1 MKKLTLLILLTA
13 FTTYGAFA
21 VTYFLQS
28 TTNLHVASNWNTAS
42 DGTGTAASNFAGV
55 GDIFTIDDEIGTVT
69 IGANWVVAGA
79 VQVGAGFNAVTFSTN
94 GFTISGTFNV
104 SFNATLDVNT
114 NSAFTLGTCTSTS
127 TVRYSGDL
135 DQSIRTGTYY
145 NLVLTGATT
154 ARTKTASGNITVNN
168 DLTVN
173 TNNTLVM
180 AANVLSGTIFNAV
193 GSGIITTT
201 NTSANPLPNGVIW
214 TPAVQFNGGAA
225 HAIPNGT
232 YANLLVGGTND
243 IKTANGNIV
252 VSGVL
257 NVTSGNTLA
266 MGTNSLSG
274 SFTNSG
280 TGNISTTAA
289 TAAIPSGKT
298 WTQTIN
304 YAFAGAQEVVAGTY
318 AGFTTSGSGVKTA
331 LGNLIVNGTITV
343 GANTTLNL
351 STFELSGSL
360 PTITFG
366 STTTSILQTANT
378 TSTPIPSTKTWGGV
392 VQYNSTSAQTV
403 VNGIYNSIN
412 LSGGDRTISTSDTL
426 FVNGTFTS
434 GSGNITTTGSTVI
447 FQGTA
452 ATQTISLA
460 GQTSIAFNNIR
471 LRGGANKT
479 FSGTAADITV
489 NGELN
494 IYGGVSMNLGTHRL
508 LFGGGISLQG
518 NGRLNSA
525 HLVNTNPIPTI
536 VGVWP
541 YRVTFSGTNMSVSP
555 GIYDTLTIS
564 GNGIK
569 TAQGNITVND
579 SLIIGATNSTL
590 DMATFELLGAF
601 TPGGAAGTIRTQN
614 TGATPLPSGLSW
626 DYTVN
631 YNAPSNQTV
640 VSALRYRSLT
650 INGGS
655 GEKTTAANVKV
666 NLTLTVTAG
675 VTFNLATFSLDS
687 VTTITNAGTIRT
699 QNTSSD
705 PIPSGKIIAGTFLY
719 DGVGAQNVVKGS
731 YTNLNITGGNRTLT
745 GDTINVSGLFTAGA
759 GTTINGGASIF
770 RLSGGTQTIALGA
783 TGAFNDFYV
792 LGGTKTITAAT
803 GPLTVDGILDIAI
816 TRTLALNDNQLLG
829 TFTNSG
835 LGTITTTRLTGAV
848 ASGKT
853 WTSLVNY
860 SGAANQ
866 EIIGGTYNRL
876 TLSGTGPKL
885 AAGNI
890 VVDSALVSGAL
901 AIDMVTFSLSG
912 SLLTITGTG
921 VFSTQCLTNAVP
933 AGLTWPYTTFN
944 YNSTVSA
951 QDVIPGTYL
960 ALNISGG
967 NRFLAGVVN
976 VSGAFTSISG
986 SILADFS
993 SEINLTG
1000 ATTQTITLGSTGA
1013 FNDFRITNGTTKT
1026 VAGGSGTLT
1035 IEGAL
1040 EVVSTATLVMGTNQ
1054 LAGTI
1059 TEGTAGTGIITT
1071 TSTASPAIPS
1081 GITWIPQVSFIG
1093 NSVGQFIPAG
1103 SYTVLNQSTGTD
1115 ILTALGNITILS
1127 SGVLSIQANQ
1137 TFDLG
1142 TNQLVFGGTA
1152 TIVGTGTIRTQN
1164 TSATPIPSAQ
1174 TWTQTI
1180 LYNSASAQ
1188 EVVSGTY
1195 VSLNVNGG
1203 DRTFNGIIS
1212 ISGVFTANS
1221 TAVYTTTGSTIGLSG
1236 AAQTPALL
1244 SGFTFDNLACTGTG
1258 TKTFGVPITVNGQ
1271 LTIFS
1276 GVIMSIGTQTLSGTF
1291 TTAGTGQLNTTV
1303 TGGPAIPTGK
1313 TWSFIVGFTANANQ
1327 NIPDGIYQGG
1337 LTLGGTGTRTKTMQA
1352 DITVGG
1358 LLNTGTGHFLALNG
1372 NQLTLDGEID
1382 GTATGFI
1389 RGNATSEIIIANNA
1403 NDAGNLL
1410 MDQTT
1415 PGTTNTVLNFTLS
1428 RNTGADAVIIGN
1440 TLRVLN
1446 LVTITD
1452 GTLNGN
1458 GNLVFVSS
1466 SETQSAQL
1474 APVSGS
1480 GAVSGDFVVQ
1490 RFIPGNSDRD
1500 WRFVASSV
1508 TTTNNI
1514 SNNWQLQTFITGS
1527 GTGASSCPGV
1537 HTNGFD
1543 YTSNNATSLVFWNT
1557 SSQAWNSVAST
1568 NSTNLVAGTGY
1579 RFYYRGTRSQGC
1591 AALTG
1596 AGPAPADT
1604 TLIATG
1610 TLLTGTQNIT
1620 CATGTGWTLVGNPYQ
1635 ANINLDLVGRTNVG
1649 PIYYVYDPSFNNY
1662 RQYDVASGIGT
1673 GAFLGNGVLAPGQ
1686 AIFVVSTGVGASIT
1700 FNESNKVV
1708 AATPAAMFKQSA
1720 KSEILR
1726 IKLETENNEIDQ
1738 SLVAFNENSSWA
1750 KDINDGPLFDETLS
1764 QIATYTDA
1772 TSVPMG
1778 INKINYLSRGEF
1790 KTIYVD
1796 LSRALESNKTYKL
1809 ILTDVST
1816 FAPGYKLSLV
1826 DMYTNKT
1833 VALNDDMAYTI
1844 NTDENPDS
1852 KSSTRIQIKVEN
1864 INGKTPTA
1872 AASVLST
1879 SLSTKGDVVLYPQPA
1894 NEVLNL
1900 TIQSG
1905 NSQVKHILV
1914 QDITGRSFEVTYELA
1929 NTRDVAVDV
1938 SALPTGV
1945 YFITLQGETEKVTY
1959 KFIKQ

>member
-1 MKKLTLLILLTA
+1 MKKLTLLTLSIIL
-13 FTTYGAFA
+13 
-21 VTYFLQS
+21 S
-28 TTNLHVASNWNTAS
+28 TIGVLAQTFYSKSTGDLNTLATWGDNT
-42 DGTGTAASNFAGV
+42 DGTGTSPANFTAAGQLFEIRNRATATITANWTVSGTGSSVTV
-55 GDIFTIDDEIGTVT
+55 GDGTNVTDFSTGTFTIT
-69 IGANWVVAGA
+69 
-79 VQVGAGFNAVTFSTN
+79 
-94 GFTISGTFNV
+94 GTFNV
-104 SFNATLDVNT
+104 SDNAILNVES
-114 NSAFTLGTCTSTS
+114 NSTALTIGACAAGS

-135 DQSIRTGTYY
+135 NQSIRTGTYY
-145 NLVLTGATT
+145 DLVLTGASV

-168 DLTVN
+168 DITVN
-173 TNNTLVM
+173 TNNTLAM
-180 AANVLSGTIFNAV
+180 GANVLSGTIFNAV

-201 NTSANPLPNGVIW
+201 NTSANPIPNGVIW
-214 TPAVQFNGGAA
+214 TPAVQFNGGVA

-232 YANLLVGGTND
+232 YANLLIGGTND

-257 NVTSGNTLA
+257 NVTAGNTLA
-266 MGTNSLSG
+266 MGVNSLSG
-274 SFTNSG
+274 PFSNTG

-304 YAFAGAQEVVAGTY
+304 YALAGAQEIVAGTY

-331 LGNLIVNGTITV
+331 LGNITINGTLTV

-351 STFELSGSL
+351 SIFELSGSL

-378 TSTPIPSTKTWGGV
+378 IATPIPSNRTWGGV
-392 VQYNSTSAQTV
+392 VQYNSSSAQTV
-403 VNGIYNSIN
+403 ISGTYNSLN
-412 LSGGDRTISTSDTL
+412 LSGGDRTISASDTL
-426 FVNGTFTS
+426 FVNGTFTAGT
-434 GSGNITTTGSTVI
+434 GSITTTGSTVV
-447 FQGTA
+447 FQGAA

-460 GQTSIAFNNIR
+460 GQTSTAFNNIR

-479 FSGTAADITV
+479 FSGAAADLTV

-494 IYGGVSMNLGTHRL
+494 IAGGVSMNLGTHRL

-518 NGRLNSA
+518 KGRLNSA
-525 HLVNTNPIPTI
+525 HLLNTNPIPTI

-569 TAQGNITVND
+569 IAQGNITVND

-614 TGATPLPSGLSW
+614 TGATPLPSGQSW
-626 DYTVN
+626 NCTVN
-631 YNAPSNQTV
+631 YNAPGNQTV
-640 VSALRYRSLT
+640 VNAIRYRNLS
-650 INGGS
+650 ISGGIGVKILS
-655 GEKTTAANVKV
+655 GNIKV
-666 NLTLTVTAG
+666 NLTLTVSIG
-675 VTFNLATFSLDS
+675 VIFDLATFSLDS
-687 VTTITNAGTIRT
+687 VTTITNTGTIRT

-705 PIPSGKIIAGTFLY
+705 PIPSGKIIAATFEY
-719 DGVGAQNVVKGS
+719 NGAGAQTVVNGT
-731 YTNLNITGGNRTLT
+731 YTNLNISGGNRTLSSL
-745 GDTINVSGLFTAGA
+745 GDINISGTFTASSG
-759 GTTINGGASIF
+759 SIT
-770 RLSGGTQTIALGA
+770 GGTSNLRFTGAAQTIVLGA
-783 TGAFNDFYV
+783 TGTFHNFRV
-792 LGGTKTITAAT
+792 LGTGNKTITAST
-803 GPLTVDGILDIAI
+803 GPLNLDGELEVLAA
-816 TRTLALNDNQLLG
+816 RTLVMNNNQIQG
-829 TFTNSG
+829 TFTTI
-835 LGTITTTRLTGAV
+835 GTGTLTTTGLTAALPNGI
-848 ASGKT
+848 T
-853 WTSLVNY
+853 WTMLVNY

-866 EIIGGTYNRL
+866 EFIGGTYNRL
-876 TLSGTGPKL
+876 TLSGTGPKV

-890 VVDSALVSGAL
+890 VVDSAWVSGTL
-901 AIDMVTFSLSG
+901 AINMVTFSLGG
-912 SLLTITGTG
+912 SLLTRTGTG
-921 VFSTQCLTNAVP
+921 IFSTQCLLNAVP
-933 AGLTWPYTTFN
+933 SGLTWTFSTFN
-944 YNSTVSA
+944 YNSTIV
-951 QDVIPGTYL
+951 QDVVPGTY
-960 ALNISGG
+960 
-967 NRFLAGVVN
+967 
-976 VSGAFTSISG
+976 T
-986 SILADFS
+986 
-993 SEINLTG
+993 
-1000 ATTQTITLGSTGA
+1000 
-1013 FNDFRITNGTTKT
+1013 
-1026 VAGGSGTLT
+1026 
-1035 IEGAL
+1035 
-1040 EVVSTATLVMGTNQ
+1040 
-1054 LAGTI
+1054 
-1059 TEGTAGTGIITT
+1059 
-1071 TSTASPAIPS
+1071 
-1081 GITWIPQVSFIG
+1081 
-1093 NSVGQFIPAG
+1093 
-1103 SYTVLNQSTGTD
+1103 
-1115 ILTALGNITILS
+1115 
-1127 SGVLSIQANQ
+1127 
-1137 TFDLG
+1137 
-1142 TNQLVFGGTA
+1142 
-1152 TIVGTGTIRTQN
+1152 
-1164 TSATPIPSAQ
+1164 
-1174 TWTQTI
+1174 
-1180 LYNSASAQ
+1180 
-1188 EVVSGTY
+1188 
-1195 VSLNVNGG
+1195 SLNVNGG
-1203 DRTFNGIIS
+1203 DRTFNGIIN
-1212 ISGVFTANS
+1212 ITGVFTANS
-1221 TAVYTTTGSTIGLSG
+1221 PAVYTTIGSTIGFSG
-1236 AAQTPALL
+1236 ASQTPALL
-1244 SGFTFDNLACTGTG
+1244 TGFTFNNLACSGSG
-1258 TKTFGVPITVNGQ
+1258 TKTFGVPITVEGQ

-1291 TTAGTGQLNTTV
+1291 TTAGVGQLNTTV

-1313 TWSFIVGFTANANQ
+1313 TWTFVVAFTANANQ

-1337 LTLGGTGTRTKTMQA
+1337 LTLGGTGIRTKTMLA

-1358 LLNTGTGHFLALNG
+1358 ILNTGTGHILALNG
-1372 NQLTLDGEID
+1372 NTLTLEGVID
-1382 GTATGFI
+1382 GSETGFI
-1389 RGNATSEIIIANNA
+1389 RGSATSEIIVANNA
-1403 NDAGNLL
+1403 SDAGTLL

-1428 RNTGADAVIIGN
+1428 RNTGADAITIGN

-1474 APVSGS
+1474 ATLAGT

-1500 WRFVASSV
+1500 WRFVSSSV

-1527 GTGASSCPGV
+1527 GTGASSCPGT

-1543 YTSNNATSLVFWNT
+1543 FTSNNATSLVFWNA
-1557 SSQAWNSVAST
+1557 SSQAWNSVSST

-1579 RFYYRGTRSQGC
+1579 RFFYRGTRSQGC
-1591 AALTG
+1591 ASLIG
-1596 AGPAPADT
+1596 NGPAPADT
-1604 TLIATG
+1604 ALIATG

-1635 ANINLDLVGRTNVG
+1635 ANIDLDLITRNNVG

-1662 RQYDVASGIGT
+1662 RQYDASSGIGT
-1673 GAFLGNGVLAPGQ
+1673 GDFLGNGTLAPGQ
-1686 AIFVVSTGVGASIT
+1686 SIFVVSTGAGATLT
-1700 FNESNKVV
+1700 FNESNKDV
-1708 AATPAAMFKQSA
+1708 AATSAAMFKQGN
-1720 KSEILR
+1720 KSEILSL
-1726 IKLETENNEIDQ
+1726 KLESDQKEIDR
-1738 SLVAFNENSSWA
+1738 SLVIFNENSSWA
-1750 KDINDGPLFDETLS
+1750 KDMNDGPLFDETLS

-1772 TSVPMG
+1772 TFVPMG
-1778 INKINYLSRGEF
+1778 INKINYLNRGEF

-1796 LSRALESNKTYKL
+1796 LSRALESNKTYNL
-1809 ILTDVST
+1809 ILSEVVT

-1833 VALNDDMAYTI
+1833 VALNDDMAYAIT
-1844 NTDENPDS
+1844 TDENPDS
-1852 KSSTRIQIKVEN
+1852 KSSSRIQIKVEN

-1872 AASVLST
+1872 TASVMSS

-1938 SALPTGV
+1938 NALPTGV
-1945 YFITLQGETEKVTY
+1945 YFITLQGETEKITY